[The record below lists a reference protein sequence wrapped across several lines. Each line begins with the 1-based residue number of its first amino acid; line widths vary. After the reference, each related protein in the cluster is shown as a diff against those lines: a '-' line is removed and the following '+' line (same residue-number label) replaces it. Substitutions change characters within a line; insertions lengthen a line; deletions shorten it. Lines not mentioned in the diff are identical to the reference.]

1 MPAPAPPD
9 RDRRPSA
16 KKGHRITEP
25 TKVRSER
32 SRRWRHRFKET
43 RRRAGRPLAR
53 WVVPGVLNLLSKSWK
68 YQTLGLEHTEATASE
83 GGGRFMALW
92 HGRMMLSM
100 PIGAHKN
107 FHVLVSP
114 SSDGDLSQAMLRR
127 FGYHVLRG
135 SSSRGGAR
143 ALREM
148 LALLK
153 SGASLVITPDG
164 PRGPRHSMNPGMAWM
179 SRATGY
185 PIVPCG
191 FACDRAWRMKS
202 WDAMVIPK
210 PGARVVTVYGEP
222 VRVPRKATEEDLA
235 AATELVRERMLQCER
250 TGFEILGL
258 EQDW

>member
-1 MPAPAPPD
+1 M
-9 RDRRPSA
+9 
-16 KKGHRITEP
+16 
-25 TKVRSER
+25 RSER
-32 SRRWRHRFKET
+32 SRIWRHRFKLA
-43 RRRAGRPLAR
+43 RRKAGRPLAR
-53 WVVPGVLNLLSKSWK
+53 WVVPVVLRLLSKTWK
-68 YQTLGLEHTEATASE
+68 YQTLGAEHSEATASE

-100 PIGAHKN
+100 PIGAHRN
-107 FHVLVSP
+107 YHVLVSP
-114 SSDGDLSQAMLRR
+114 SGDGDLSEAMLGR

-135 SSSRGGAR
+135 SAGRGGAR
-143 ALREM
+143 ALRAM
-148 LALLK
+148 LELLK

-191 FACDRAWRMKS
+191 FVCDRAWRLNS

-210 PGARVVTVYGEP
+210 PGARVVSVYGEP
-222 VRVPRKATEEDLA
+222 VRVAREATTLELE
-235 AATELVRERMLQCER
+235 ATTNLVRERMLDCER
-250 TGFEILGL
+250 AGFELLGL